1 MSVKQIKKVSKQ
13 LGGSTDLF
21 LNIPTIKIR
30 GSDMQFSTNY
40 EKDRSTNTLINE
52 LIKKLRPH
60 HFNRWLNV
68 VYTNQGITTDNLS
81 KHGLKSNNHHDAS
94 QHLNEQLIPL
104 GWVIA
109 KFPTEKR
116 QKSWR
121 WYLIPVK
128 KALTLG
134 IDQRLRRKIFR
145 LLEASNDE

>member
-1 MSVKQIKKVSKQ
+1 MQNNTNFNSS
-13 LGGSTDLF
+13 GSISSFD
-21 LNIPTIKIR
+21 
-30 GSDMQFSTNY
+30 
-40 EKDRSTNTLINE
+40 EE

-60 HFNRWLNV
+60 HFNRWINV
-68 VYTNQGITTDNLS
+68 IYTNQGIATDKLS

-109 KFPTEKR
+109 KFPTESR
-116 QKSWR
+116 HKSWR
-121 WYLIPVK
+121 WYLMPVK

-145 LLEASNDE
+145 LLEAANDE